1 MNYGARAKDWITDHD
16 IKQKKLAQE
25 FHVTEAMLSNYL
37 NGRNDISVELLVKIA
52 RYFQLTMDYLVG
64 LSEDSDP
71 PMYLTKEERDL
82 IGTYRLL
89 PQEQRGIIVQN
100 IRSIQEQNQR

>member
-52 RYFQLTMDYLVG
+52 RYFHLTVDYLVG
-64 LSEDSDP
+64 LSEDPDP
-71 PMYLTKEERDL
+71 PMYLTREERDL

-89 PQEQRGIIVQN
+89 LREQRELILQYV
-100 IRSIQEQNQR
+100 RFMQEQNQK